1 MTFSVNVHHV
11 TRNKWLHFVDGL
23 RLQRDFDPV
32 SGPLHTHTHTP
43 QGNIHTHQLEKTD
56 MFNDENLSCGEAA
69 VVQRKHLNLP
79 NDFEEV

>member
-1 MTFSVNVHHV
+1 MLIMWQGTNDYILVM
-11 TRNKWLHFVDGL
+11 
-23 RLQRDFDPV
+23 V
-32 SGPLHTHTHTP
+32 SGYRGTLSLFLAPYTHAHTP

-69 VVQRKHLNLP
+69 VVQRKHANLP

>member
-1 MTFSVNVHHV
+1 MLIMWQGTNDYILV
-11 TRNKWLHFVDGL
+11 R
-23 RLQRDFDPV
+23 V
-32 SGPLHTHTHTP
+32 SGYRGTLTLFLAPYTHTHTP

-56 MFNDENLSCGEAA
+56 MFNDENLSCGEAG